1 MKVAYFSLDPFNFL
15 FLELDKLQI
24 QKFTRTL
31 QSLSE
36 YDFTEYSEK
45 SLTRRMSKI
54 LHDHGLDMDELLDK
68 ITGSPEYLERI
79 VKEITVN
86 TTEMFRD
93 PPIWHALRYDIL
105 PRLADRD
112 NLKIWHPGCST
123 GQEVYSM
130 MILLNELG
138 KLENAEIFGSDI
150 NSDVLVKAGEGVYKY
165 RFNVSYLDNFDAVI
179 KVNPRDP
186 EAFNDVPYD
195 KYFHIDK
202 TRDNI
207 NMLDFLKEKAE
218 FVKMDL
224 VKNSNPF
231 DVKYDLIVC
240 RNVIIYFNYE
250 LQNKVFKLFLDNMT
264 QGACLIL
271 GVHETILGPY
281 APSFDK
287 KFQAYFKK

>member
-1 MKVAYFSLDPFNFL
+1 
-15 FLELDKLQI
+15 
-24 QKFTRTL
+24 
-31 QSLSE
+31 
-36 YDFTEYSEK
+36 
-45 SLTRRMSKI
+45 MSKI
-54 LHDHGLDMDELLDK
+54 LHDHDMDMDQLLGK
-68 ITGSPEYLERI
+68 ITGSQDFLEKI

-93 PPIWHALRYDIL
+93 PPVWHALRYDIM
-105 PRLADRD
+105 PRFVGRES
-112 NLKIWHPGCST
+112 LKIWHPGCST

-138 KLENAEIFGSDI
+138 KLENAHIYGSDI
-150 NSDVLVKAGEGVYKY
+150 NSDVIEKARKGVYKY
-165 RFNVSYLDNFDAVI
+165 RFNLNYLENFDAVI
-179 KVNPRDP
+179 KENPRDP
-186 EAFNDVPYD
+186 EAFSDVPYE
-195 KYFHIDK
+195 KYFHLDK

-207 NMLDFLKEKAE
+207 NMHDFLKEKVE
-218 FVKMDL
+218 FKKMDL
-224 VKNSNPF
+224 VRDPNPF
-231 DVKYDLIVC
+231 EVKYDLILC

-264 QGACLIL
+264 QGGCLIL

>member
-1 MKVAYFSLDPFNFL
+1 M
-15 FLELDKLQI
+15 ELDKPQI

-31 QSLSE
+31 QSISE
-36 YDFTEYSEK
+36 YDFTEYSDK

-54 LHDHGLDMDELLDK
+54 LHDHDMDMDQLLGK
-68 ITGSPEYLERI
+68 ITGSQDFLEKI

-93 PPIWHALRYDIL
+93 PPVWHALRYDIM
-105 PRLADRD
+105 PRFVGRES
-112 NLKIWHPGCST
+112 LKIWHPGCST

-138 KLENAEIFGSDI
+138 KLENAHIYGSDI
-150 NSDVLVKAGEGVYKY
+150 NSDVIEKARKGVYKY
-165 RFNVSYLDNFDAVI
+165 RFNLNYLENFDAVI
-179 KVNPRDP
+179 KENPRDP
-186 EAFNDVPYD
+186 EAFSDVPYE
-195 KYFHIDK
+195 KYFHLDK

-207 NMLDFLKEKAE
+207 NMHDFLKEKVE
-218 FVKMDL
+218 FKKMDL
-224 VKNSNPF
+224 VRDPNPF
-231 DVKYDLIVC
+231 EVKYDLILC

-264 QGACLIL
+264 QGGCLIL

>member
-1 MKVAYFSLDPFNFL
+1 V
-15 FLELDKLQI
+15 ELDKEQI
-24 QKFTRTL
+24 EKFTNTL
-31 QSLSE
+31 KSCSE
-36 YDFTEYSEK
+36 YDFTQYSEK
-45 SLTRRMSKI
+45 SLSRRLAKI
-54 LHDHGLDMDELLDK
+54 LHDGSLDMGHLIRK
-68 ITGSPEYLERI
+68 IIQDREFLEKI
-79 VKEITVN
+79 VKDITVN

-93 PPIWHALRYDIL
+93 PAVWHSLRYDII
-105 PRLADRD
+105 PRFDHKEGLR
-112 NLKIWHPGCST
+112 IWHPGCST

-138 KLENAEIFGSDI
+138 KLENAQLFGSDI
-150 NSDVLVKAGEGVYKY
+150 NSDVLVKARKGTYKY

-179 KVNPRDP
+179 KANPRDP

-207 NMLDFLKEKAE
+207 NMHDFLVEKAE
-218 FVKMDL
+218 YKKMDL
-224 VKNSNPF
+224 VMDTNPF
-231 DVKYDLIVC
+231 DKVYDLIIC

-264 QGACLIL
+264 AGACLVL

-281 APSFDK
+281 ASYFEK
-287 KFQAYFKK
+287 KYQAYFKK